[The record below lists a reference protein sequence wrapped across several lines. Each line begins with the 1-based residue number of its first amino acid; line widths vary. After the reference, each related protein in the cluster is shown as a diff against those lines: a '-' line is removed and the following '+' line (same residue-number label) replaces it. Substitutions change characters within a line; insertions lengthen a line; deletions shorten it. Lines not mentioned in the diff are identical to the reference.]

1 MGIQANH
8 ADDVSV
14 FLAMIWRQSDTKT
27 YNGGPKARDQS
38 HISNLLQ
45 RQYHDTETVDPG
57 FILSL
62 IVLGGVVN
70 SLVII
75 GVIQEPVIGA
85 MIMRVRYRM
94 PSKYEKAIRDN
105 PGAKVL

>member
-57 FILSL
+57 FIFSL
-62 IVLGGVVN
+62 IVLGRVVN
-70 SLVII
+70 SLVTVDI
-75 GVIQEPVIGA
+75 IQEPAIGA
-85 MIMRVRYRM
+85 MMRVRYRM
-94 PSKYEKAIRDN
+94 LSKYEEAVGDN